1 MAKSSNIDDFLEGL
15 VQAEDGPAGCGCA
28 VARDGELLYENYFG
42 YADLKSGKKID
53 AGSVYRQYS
62 ATKVVVCTAA
72 MMLYERG
79 KFLLN
84 DPIYEYFPEWRHTM
98 VAKKQED
105 GSVLIRE
112 TKRPIEVRD
121 CFSMAMGIG
130 YGGPEYT
137 HQMMEKSR
145 ANLAASI
152 GDYTLQDDIRS
163 MASVPVMFDP
173 GEHWLYGFG
182 HELVAG
188 LIEVTSGKKVSEF
201 LKEEIF
207 DPLEMKS
214 TGYHYFGDI
223 RERLVTPYQID
234 GAERVPVRNA
244 MFDDRFEE
252 GAHYEAGGAG
262 LFSTVPDY
270 LKFSQMLACG
280 GMWKGEQIIG
290 RKTIDLMRAN
300 QLSEQQLKDF
310 QGDPYLDGY
319 GYGLGVRTR
328 LADRRATGNTSVG
341 EFGWTGYMG
350 TYVAVD
356 PSERMSVVYM
366 HNSVPNRERYVH
378 HRVRDMAFGMLK

>member
-1 MAKSSNIDDFLEGL
+1 MARKENLDIFLEEL
-15 VQAEDGPAGCGCA
+15 VKKGPAGCGCA
-28 VARDGELLYENYFG
+28 VARDGEVLYENYFG
-42 YADLKSGKKID
+42 DADLEKGKKID
-53 AGSVYRQYS
+53 SGSVYRQYS
-62 ATKVVVCTAA
+62 ATKVVICTAA

-98 VAKKQED
+98 VAEKQED
-105 GSVLIRE
+105 GSMKIRE
-112 TKRPIEVRD
+112 ARRPIEVRD

-152 GDYTLQDDIRS
+152 GDYTLRQDIRA

-188 LIEVTSGKKVSEF
+188 LIEAVSGKKVSQF
-201 LKEEIF
+201 LKDEIF
-207 DPLEMKS
+207 EPLGMDS

-223 RERLVTPYQID
+223 RERMVTPYQLENGKRIPIV
-234 GAERVPVRNA
+234 GA
-244 MFDDRFEE
+244 MFDDRFEVD
-252 GAHYEAGGAG
+252 ANYEAGGAG

-280 GMWKGEQIIG
+280 GMWEGKQIIG
-290 RKTIDLMRAN
+290 RKTIDLMRTN
-300 QLSEQQLKDF
+300 QLNEQQMKDF
-310 QGDPYLDGY
+310 AAPYLDGY

-328 LADRRATGNTSVG
+328 IENGRATGNTSVG

-350 TYVAVD
+350 TYVAID
-356 PSERMSVVYM
+356 PKERMSVVYM
-366 HNSVPNRERYVH
+366 HNSVPNLELYVH
-378 HRVRDMAFGMLK
+378 HRVRNMAFGLE